1 MSNGFAFSIPF
12 ILSPVG
18 KQKRLE
24 HVDPF
29 APFPIQE
36 IQCYYGSIRP
46 CAPHRYSP
54 SRRVLR
60 LRFSLRIG
68 TTGSHV
74 SYNSP
79 VSVHAALMPEAVHP
93 VNRSLMD
100 SFTTHLL
107 IAAFDLIELTFDTS
121 SDSSLSFVS

>member
-18 KQKRLE
+18 KQKRRE
-24 HVDPF
+24 YVDPF
-29 APFPIQE
+29 APSPLQKL
-36 IQCYYGSIRP
+36 QHYYGPIRP

-60 LRFSLRIG
+60 LRFSLHIG

-74 SYNSP
+74 PYNSP
-79 VSVHAALMPEAVHP
+79 YQ
-93 VNRSLMD
+93 
-100 SFTTHLL
+100 FTPP
-107 IAAFDLIELTFDTS
+107 
-121 SDSSLSFVS
+121 